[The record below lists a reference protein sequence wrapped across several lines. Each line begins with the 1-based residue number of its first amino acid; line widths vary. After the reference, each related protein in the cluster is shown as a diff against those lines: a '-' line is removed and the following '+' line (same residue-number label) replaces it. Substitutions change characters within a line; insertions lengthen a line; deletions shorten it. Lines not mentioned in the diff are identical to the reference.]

1 MEILQNKSQ
10 GDLKKIAEINNIKH
24 STICSAISKGRAKT
38 YIYDAIIN
46 FYKDRQWLK
55 ETTTLRTDK

>member
-1 MEILQNKSQ
+1 MITKKIPKEILQNKNQ
-10 GDLKKIAEINNIKH
+10 GDIKKIAETNQLKH
-24 STICSAISKGRAKT
+24 STVCSAFNNGRARA

-55 ETTTLRTDK
+55 T